1 MKKFVIIFS
10 ILIAGS
16 CLCACSS
23 DDDDFNPNAITQI
36 NLPDGEIV
44 DFFNS
49 ELRELHGYDYYR
61 TSTSFF
67 YKIIDSI
74 NYDGMAIQEDI
85 VYVINSRQELADIYL
100 GGKELPTIDFDKYT
114 LIIGQQIMP
123 YRGFYIAK
131 KELLAGDNGLI
142 LNLYTKNDHELIPC
156 ASQNLYF
163 WGLYPKQS
171 LKTITVNTFKEYTY
185 FPDMH

>member
-1 MKKFVIIFS
+1 MRKYVLIFS
-10 ILIAGS
+10 VLIATA

-23 DDDDFNPNAITQI
+23 DDDSIPQI
-36 NLPDGEIV
+36 NLTDGEIF

-49 ELRELHGYDYYR
+49 ELREMHSDDNYIASR
-61 TSTSFF
+61 SFF
-67 YKIIDSI
+67 YEIIDPVDH
-74 NYDGMAIQEDI
+74 DGMPIMENM
-85 VYVINSRQELADIYL
+85 VYIINSQQELADIYI
-100 GGKELPTIDFDKYT
+100 GKKKLPTIDFDKYT

-123 YRGFYIAK
+123 GRGFYVVK

-163 WGLYPKQS
+163 WGLYPKLSQ
-171 LKTITVNTFKEYTY
+171 KTITVNAFIGYTNY
-185 FPDMH
+185 HPRG

>member
-1 MKKFVIIFS
+1 MRKYVLIFS
-10 ILIAGS
+10 VLIATA

-23 DDDDFNPNAITQI
+23 DDDSIPQI
-36 NLPDGEIV
+36 NLTDGEIV

-49 ELRELHGYDYYR
+49 ELQEMHSDDNYFI
-61 TSTSFF
+61 SKSFF
-67 YKIIDSI
+67 YTIIDSVDH
-74 NYDGMAIQEDI
+74 DGMAIMENM
-85 VYVINSRQELADIYL
+85 VYVINSQQELADIYI
-100 GGKELPTIDFDKYT
+100 GKKKLPTIDFDKCT

-123 YRGFYIAK
+123 GRGFYVVK
-131 KELLAGDNGLI
+131 KELLACDNGLI

-185 FPDMH
+185 YPDMH

>member
-1 MKKFVIIFS
+1 MRKYVLIFS
-10 ILIAGS
+10 VLIATA

-23 DDDDFNPNAITQI
+23 DDDFIPQI
-36 NLPDGEIV
+36 NLTDGEIF

-49 ELRELHGYDYYR
+49 ELREMHSDDNYIASR
-61 TSTSFF
+61 SFF
-67 YKIIDSI
+67 YEIIDPVDH
-74 NYDGMAIQEDI
+74 DGMPIMENM
-85 VYVINSRQELADIYL
+85 VYIINSQQELADIYV
-100 GGKELPTIDFDKYT
+100 GKKKLPEIDFDKYT

-131 KELLAGDNGLI
+131 KKLSNGDNGLI
-142 LNLYTKNDHELIPC
+142 LNLYAKNDRELLPC

-171 LKTITVNTFKEYTY
+171 QKTITVNAFKEYTNR
-185 FPDMH
+185 PDMR